1 MRFENLKRHSLLR
14 GHQLASFQAL
24 IDNRLHAGGGGGSKI
39 QVAVALL
46 GQVANYLR
54 GRSYL
59 IQAGNPHGV
68 IAQLAI
74 KQTQINALAQ
84 LQHRPGIQGNPGK
97 NNPSRTHLQHLL
109 NYFLLTLRH
118 SVRNHYQQRIANL
131 FSCFTQGAGKLIKIG
146 II

>member
-59 IQAGNPHGV
+59 IHAGNPHSV

-84 LQHRPGIQGNPGK
+84 LQHRPGIQGDPGK

-109 NYFLLTLRH
+109 NYFLLTLRY
-118 SVRNHYQQRIANL
+118 SVRDHYQQ
-131 FSCFTQGAGKLIKIG
+131 
-146 II
+146 